1 MSPVRRFLSG
11 WLEVSNDTDGTVVLP
26 PLAGTADVWG
36 DGIVPLPAAL
46 LAGSTQLVL
55 DGVYHSPIGAAKDEA
70 QTAEGARL
78 WYGSEPVLDS
88 WLPSALGE
96 AAALTA

>member
-1 MSPVRRFLSG
+1 
-11 WLEVSNDTDGTVVLP
+11 VSNDTDGTVVLP